1 MKTFG
6 MKLREERKKRGMKQA
21 DLAEMLG
28 ISLRMIG
35 DYENGKRRPHRA
47 KMKEYAEK
55 LDLPYEY
62 LLDDRYETV
71 LSVFN
76 GVTDDTPADVK
87 YRILSEETA
96 GSDEAEAVSPLS
108 ENPSKSG
115 QSDSLVV
122 PPRAQQEMDFIQAHA
137 HALFAGAEVPQEA
150 KDKFFEALYDSYL
163 ACRAKAI
170 ESGIDVNRIDAQNAA
185 DTTDSDS

>member
-21 DLAEMLG
+21 DLAEKLG

-55 LDLPYEY
+55 LD
-62 LLDDRYETV
+62 DRYETV

-76 GVTDDTPADVK
+76 GMTDETPADVK
-87 YRILSEETA
+87 YGPLTEDTEDTEETEDTDA
-96 GSDEAEAVSPLS
+96 AASPS
-108 ENPSKSG
+108 EISTKPA
-115 QSDSLVV
+115 QFDSSAV
-122 PPRAQQEMDFIQAHA
+122 PPRAQQEMAFIQAHA

-170 ESGIDVNRIDAQNAA
+170 ENGVNVDRIDEQSTA
-185 DTTDSDS
+185 DQTDSDT